1 MKKARANIIGLALLI
16 IVLVFLYYLMKN
28 GWDMKLV
35 AQDILGK
42 K

>member
-1 MKKARANIIGLALLI
+1 MKKAKANLIGLALLI

>member
-1 MKKARANIIGLALLI
+1 MKKARANIIGLALFI
-16 IVLVFLYYLMKN
+16 IMLVFLYYLMKN